1 MGVGLC
7 DQYTP
12 QLKFPGKFSCKSLA
26 NSTLHYENEFQLT
39 TGPQCVLYFTV
50 TDFQAATMSGLKK
63 WNHRR
68 RYPSTCMNPSS
79 GITGSANVGACSNKN
94 SQPDD
99 PFEMLQELI
108 SDGSLIKEA
117 VRRLQLGLTPK
128 FSTSKEFYDSDEDCR
143 TPPAF
148 PDICCEVEGM

>member
-1 MGVGLC
+1 
-7 DQYTP
+7 
-12 QLKFPGKFSCKSLA
+12 
-26 NSTLHYENEFQLT
+26 
-39 TGPQCVLYFTV
+39 
-50 TDFQAATMSGLKK
+50 MSGLKK

-68 RYPSTCMNPSS
+68 RYPSTCMNPSG
-79 GITGSANVGACSNKN
+79 GITGSSGVGPAGSKKMGKHE
-94 SQPDD
+94 PDD

-128 FSTSKEFYDSDEDCR
+128 FSTNKEFYDSDEDCR